1 MASFSFGRLVWFS
14 SGQFG
19 IRIRVINPERLHSI
33 ELIGGQ
39 MLSLATR
46 LRREG
51 EEEGKEEGV
60 VVVAVGGMTW
70 RKGAVGR
77 RREGEDEGEEEGMVV
92 A

>member
-1 MASFSFGRLVWFS
+1 MQKTSCASPSIQEEHGTYPGGNVGAHKWVASIGRFEPFCFS

-46 LRREG
+46 PNPNPSL
-51 EEEGKEEGV
+51 
-60 VVVAVGGMTW
+60 
-70 RKGAVGR
+70 GA
-77 RREGEDEGEEEGMVV
+77 
-92 A
+92 